1 MDQLAASGLPV
12 AGFEANGGFLLGS
25 RIDSSRGSLAP
36 LPTRDAALPV
46 LAVLAAARGADTPV
60 SALAANL
67 PSRHT
72 ASDRLQEMPVQ
83 LRHELLAR
91 FGREPTTLPALA
103 GPGAQAPQAAYTTAG
118 LRPPPRTAA

>member
-46 LAVLAAARGADTPV
+46 HAVLAAARGADTPV

-67 PSRHT
+67 PSRPT
-72 ASDRLQEMPVQ
+72 ASDPPRAIPVQ
-83 LRHELLAR
+83 PHPGRSAR
-91 FGREPTTLPALA
+91 FGPRKSA
-103 GPGAQAPQAAYTTAG
+103 G
-118 LRPPPRTAA
+118 RR